1 MTMSSGGQVLNESYF
16 AILARL
22 RNTKDQDGHS
32 YSRYNCDSACTR
44 HESRRSSLRD
54 PVKLEIMSLRL
65 ELIRDHRSWEEID
78 KLVAYMSKE
87 LNWSNINQLCNT
99 NCQGRSQ

>member
-1 MTMSSGGQVLNESYF
+1 
-16 AILARL
+16 
-22 RNTKDQDGHS
+22 
-32 YSRYNCDSACTR
+32 
-44 HESRRSSLRD
+44 
-54 PVKLEIMSLRL
+54 MSLRL